1 MSGRGVEGLADSVC
15 AGVAGD
21 CEVRVGGRLRGVPYE
36 QAGCRSECRAGDQRQ
51 HRWDCRCPVSTAAS
65 ELGGRRDQSK
75 VIGISRY

>member
-36 QAGCRSECRAGDQRQ
+36 QAGSGSECRAGDQRQ
-51 HRWDCRCPVSTAAS
+51 HGGYCRCMVSTAS